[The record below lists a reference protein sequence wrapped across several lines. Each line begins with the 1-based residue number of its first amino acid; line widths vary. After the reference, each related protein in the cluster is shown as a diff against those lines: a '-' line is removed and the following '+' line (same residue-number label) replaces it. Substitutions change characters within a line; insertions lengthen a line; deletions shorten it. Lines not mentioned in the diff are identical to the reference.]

1 MESPMGS
8 AVKKR
13 MPQILLLLLGVTAS
27 VRLIRAGQAD
37 SMDFQVYWKAAQ
49 AWIQQGAS
57 PYLYDGSERGFV
69 FKYPPWILPFF
80 LPFGF
85 LSLETSKTVW
95 ALVELFCIYFSI
107 DQLVKQGI
115 RPKAALITA
124 ALFWWIWLGHAFAG
138 QFTLILLAAALWAIP
153 NQSSPGKLGF
163 LAVVFSAKVFSMVSL
178 IGRWRECLR
187 PKPIIACVA
196 LLIALHLAVFY
207 IVFDR
212 YGLPEIYSQWVHAAS
227 SGGQE
232 LGSEIVRGQMNHG
245 FTAGLLRLFH
255 VDARATR
262 VDYEVAV
269 VLAAAFSAL
278 WVFVSKG
285 LKFIEIW
292 AGWLAVGLICHP
304 LAWHHSFVLVYPL
317 CALSLDRAIDS
328 GKRTLIALSVFGMI
342 CIGILIPNVIGLT
355 LATPLEMISIKSWG
369 VCFSALALVL
379 ASRSLSSPLNSS
391 FNSSGTPQQHA

>member
-1 MESPMGS
+1 MGS
-8 AVKKR
+8 AIKKR
-13 MPQILLLLLGVTAS
+13 ILQLLLLLLGVAAS

-37 SMDFQVYWKAAQ
+37 SMDFHVYWKAAQ
-49 AWIQQGAS
+49 TWIQQGRS

-107 DQLVKQGI
+107 YRLVRLGV
-115 RPKAALITA
+115 RLKAALITA

-153 NQSSPGKLGF
+153 NKSSPGKLGF
-163 LAVVFSAKVFSMVSL
+163 LAVVFSAKVFSMVSHV
-178 IGRWRECLR
+178 GRWREYLR
-187 PKPIIACVA
+187 IKPILAGIA
-196 LLIALHLAVFY
+196 LLVALHLAVFSM
-207 IVFDR
+207 FSDS
-212 YGLPEIYSQWVHAAS
+212 YGLPELYSQWVHAAS

-245 FTAGLLRLFH
+245 FTAGMLRLFH
-255 VDARATR
+255 VDARATH
-262 VDYEVAV
+262 VDYEVAII
-269 VLAAAFSAL
+269 LAAVFSAL

-285 LKFIEIW
+285 LKSPEIW

-328 GKRTLIALSVFGMI
+328 RRQSLIALSIFGML
-342 CIGILIPNVIGLT
+342 CIGILIPNVIGLA

-369 VCFSALALVL
+369 VCFSALALIL
-379 ASRSLSSPLNSS
+379 ASRSLKSEQSP
-391 FNSSGTPQQHA
+391 QRA